1 MFKIFLLILFIILI
15 FRIKEWFRILLAP
28 ELSME
33 QRRYIEKYTEQETL
47 KQKEVTDKQ
56 SS

>member
-15 FRIKEWFRILLAP
+15 FRTKEWFRILLAP

-33 QRRYIEKYTEQETL
+33 QRRYIERYTEQEVL
-47 KQKEVTDKQ
+47 KQKEVTDEQ
-56 SS
+56 GS

>member
-1 MFKIFLLILFIILI
+1 MFKIFLLVLFIILI

-33 QRRYIEKYTEQETL
+33 QRRYIEKYTGQETL
-47 KQKEVTDKQ
+47 KQKEVTDEQ